1 MTQPRSSAVLSALA
15 LCALLAFA
23 GFVALGIWQVERRA
37 WKLDLIARIDQRVHA
52 PAVAPPAADQW
63 PKVNAADDAYRR
75 VRATGTFLHDR
86 ETLVQATTEL
96 GGGYWVLTPLRIAD
110 GSILLVNRG
119 FVPPEA
125 RDRST
130 RGAADGEDESTV
142 TGLLRMTE
150 PGGSFLRHNDP
161 AADRWYSRDVQAIAA
176 ARGLRGVAPYFVD
189 AEAAAPV
196 RSSAGA
202 ANAPRTW
209 PVGGLTVISFPN
221 NHLVYAFTWFAL
233 ALMVAAA
240 AWYVGR
246 DERRVRGAR
255 IGEDAGH
262 D

>member
-52 PAVAPPAADQW
+52 PAVAPPAGDQW
-63 PKVNAADDAYRR
+63 PKVNATDDAYRR

-96 GGGYWVLTPLRIAD
+96 GGGYWVLTPLRMAD
-110 GSILLVNRG
+110 GSLLLINRG

-125 RDRST
+125 RDRAA
-130 RGAADGEDESTV
+130 RGAVDAEGESTV
-142 TGLLRMTE
+142 TGLLRITE
-150 PGGSFLRHNDP
+150 PGGSFLQRNDP

-176 ARGLRGVAPYFVD
+176 ARGLNSVAPYFVD
-189 AEAAAPV
+189 AEAAAV
-196 RSSAGA
+196 LAGA
-202 ANAPRTW
+202 ATANVPRTW
-209 PVGGLTVISFPN
+209 PAGGLTVISFPN

-246 DERRVRGAR
+246 DERRVRQGR
-255 IGEDAGH
+255 MHEDTGH

>member
-1 MTQPRSSAVLSALA
+1 MTQPRSSAVLAALA

-52 PAVAPPAADQW
+52 PAVAPPATDRW
-63 PKVNAADDAYRR
+63 PKLNAADDAYRR
-75 VRATGTFLHDR
+75 VRATGTFLHDS

-96 GGGYWVLTPLRIAD
+96 GGGYWVLTPLRMTD
-110 GSILLVNRG
+110 GSIMLINRG

-125 RDRST
+125 RDRAA
-130 RGAADGEDESTV
+130 RGAADPEGESTV
-142 TGLLRMTE
+142 TGLLRITE
-150 PGGSFLRHNDP
+150 PGGSFLRRNDP

-176 ARGLRGVAPYFVD
+176 VRGLSGVAPYFVD
-189 AEAAAPV
+189 AEAAPS
-196 RSSAGA
+196 RPGTGA
-202 ANAPRTW
+202 ANVPRTW
-209 PVGGLTVISFPN
+209 PVGGLTVISFAN

-246 DERRVRGAR
+246 DERRVRQGR
-255 IGEDAGH
+255 MNEDAGH